1 MQNIKNVKHNKL
13 EIRHL
18 FFDLDHTLWDFEK
31 NSKICIREIYEQ
43 HKSIFPNHFG
53 FDSFFQKFSTINSTM
68 WNQLDLSLITHDY
81 LRTFRFQKVLQ
92 ALDIEIDERF
102 SLELNQKLLNL
113 LPHQHHLMDDAFD
126 TLDALA
132 ERGYNLHIISN
143 GYQDIQIKKMKSG
156 GIYHFFDQIITND
169 IAGARKPDK
178 AIFDFAL
185 FRAKADVSN
194 SIMIGDNLIA
204 DIEGAKNAG
213 LKTIYY
219 NPENN
224 RNDAENISELKY
236 LLEVFG
242 K

>member
-1 MQNIKNVKHNKL
+1 M

-18 FFDLDHTLWDFEK
+18 FFDLDHTLWHFEK
-31 NSKICIREIYEQ
+31 NSEICIKQIYE
-43 HKSIFPNHFG
+43 HHRAIFPKEIG
-53 FDSFFQKFSTINSTM
+53 FETFFQKFSTINSAM
-68 WNQLDLSLITHDY
+68 WNQLDLSLITHEY

-92 ALDIEIDERF
+92 ALNIEIDESF
-102 SLELNQKLLNL
+102 SLELNKMLLDL

-126 TLDALA
+126 TLEVLA
-132 ERGYNLHIISN
+132 QRGYKMNIISN

-169 IAGARKPDK
+169 IAGARKPEK

-185 FRAKADVSN
+185 YKANADVTS

-213 LKTIYY
+213 LRTIYF
-219 NPENN
+219 NPENDG
-224 RNDAENISELKY
+224 NDTENISELKY
-236 LLEVFG
+236 LLEIL
-242 K
+242 

>member
-1 MQNIKNVKHNKL
+1 LQIFKNVKYNNL

-31 NSKICIREIYEQ
+31 NSEICIKQIYE
-43 HKSIFPNHFG
+43 HHRAIFPKEIG
-53 FDSFFQKFSTINSTM
+53 FDAFFQKFSTINSAM
-68 WNQLDLSLITHDY
+68 WNQLDLSLITHEY

-92 ALDIEIDERF
+92 ALDIEIDESF
-102 SLELNQKLLNL
+102 SLELNQILLDL

-126 TLDALA
+126 TLEVLA
-132 ERGYNLHIISN
+132 QRGYKMHIISN

-169 IAGARKPDK
+169 IAGARKPEK

-185 FRAKADVSN
+185 YKANADVTS

-204 DIEGAKNAG
+204 DIDGAKNAG
-213 LKTIYY
+213 LRTIYF
-219 NPENN
+219 NPENGG
-224 RNDAENISELKY
+224 NDPENISELKY
-236 LLEVFG
+236 LLEIL
-242 K
+242 

>member
-1 MQNIKNVKHNKL
+1 M

-31 NSKICIREIYEQ
+31 NSKICIKQIYEYYRA
-43 HKSIFPNHFG
+43 IFPKEIG
-53 FDSFFQKFSTINSTM
+53 FEAFFREFSTINSAM
-68 WNQLDLSLITHDY
+68 WNQLDLSQITHEY

-92 ALDIEIDERF
+92 ALDIEIDEEF
-102 SLELNQKLLNL
+102 SLELNQMLLDL

-126 TLDALA
+126 TLEVLSQ
-132 ERGYNLHIISN
+132 RGYKLHIISN

-156 GIYHFFDQIITND
+156 GIHHFFDQIITND
-169 IAGARKPDK
+169 IAGARKPEK

-185 FRAKADVSN
+185 QMANADVTS

-213 LKTIYY
+213 LRTIYF
-219 NPENN
+219 NPENDG
-224 RNDAENISELKY
+224 NDTENISELKY
-236 LLEVFG
+236 LLEIL
-242 K
+242 

>member
-1 MQNIKNVKHNKL
+1 M

-31 NSKICIREIYEQ
+31 NSKICIQQIYE
-43 HKSIFPNHFG
+43 HHRAIFPAEVG
-53 FDSFFQKFSTINSTM
+53 FETFFQEFSTINSAM
-68 WNQLDLSLITHDY
+68 WNQLDLSLITHEY

-92 ALDIEIDERF
+92 ALDIEIDESF
-102 SLELNQKLLNL
+102 SLELNQMLLDL

-126 TLDALA
+126 TLEVLA
-132 ERGYNLHIISN
+132 QRGYKMHIISN

-156 GIYHFFDQIITND
+156 GIHHFFDQIITND
-169 IAGARKPDK
+169 IAGARKPEK

-185 FRAKADVSN
+185 YKANADVTS

-213 LKTIYY
+213 LRTIYF
-219 NPENN
+219 NPENDG
-224 RNDAENISELKY
+224 NDADNISELKY
-236 LLEVFG
+236 LLEIL
-242 K
+242 

>member
-1 MQNIKNVKHNKL
+1 M

-31 NSKICIREIYEQ
+31 NSEICIKQIYE
-43 HKSIFPNHFG
+43 HHRAIFPAEVE
-53 FDSFFQKFSTINSTM
+53 FDVFFQKFSTINSAM
-68 WNQLDLSLITHDY
+68 WNQLDLSLITHEY

-92 ALDIEIDERF
+92 ALSIEIDESF
-102 SLELNQKLLNL
+102 SLELNQMLLDL

-126 TLDALA
+126 TLEVLA
-132 ERGYNLHIISN
+132 QRGYKMHIISN

-156 GIYHFFDQIITND
+156 GIHHFFDQIITND
-169 IAGARKPDK
+169 IAGARKPEK

-185 FRAKADVSN
+185 YKANADVTN

-213 LKTIYY
+213 LRTIYF
-219 NPENN
+219 NPENDG
-224 RNDAENISELKY
+224 NDTENISELKY
-236 LLEVFG
+236 LLEIL
-242 K
+242 